1 MYEVFIRE
9 KKMFESNPLTTRA
22 RLRLLFAD
30 GRIRTCAGEA
40 YLISKLSLEFVEFNV
55 QKMRENAP
63 PPAENNIFFVCD
75 GKRYIWYACMM
86 RKHEKSKSFYVIHRY
101 MAVYY
106 LQGGHI
112 YSLLIYIS
120 SFLLLIVGCGTSV
133 VLENSPKIIL
143 NWTYYR
149 VTVFVSN
156 SF

>member
-40 YLISKLSLEFVEFNV
+40 YLISKLSLELVEFNV
-55 QKMRENAP
+55 QKMRKNAP
-63 PPAENNIFFVCD
+63 PPLKIIFFLFAMWEELHM
-75 GKRYIWYACMM
+75 ICMI

-143 NWTYYR
+143 N
-149 VTVFVSN
+149 
-156 SF
+156 

>member
-22 RLRLLFAD
+22 HLRLLFAD

-40 YLISKLSLEFVEFNV
+40 YLISKLSLELVEFNV
-55 QKMRENAP
+55 QKMRKNAP
-63 PPAENNIFFVCD
+63 PPLKIIFFLFAMWEELHM
-75 GKRYIWYACMM
+75 ICMM

-143 NWTYYR
+143 N
-149 VTVFVSN
+149 
-156 SF
+156 

>member
-1 MYEVFIRE
+1 M
-9 KKMFESNPLTTRA
+9 
-22 RLRLLFAD
+22 
-30 GRIRTCAGEA
+30 
-40 YLISKLSLEFVEFNV
+40 
-55 QKMRENAP
+55 P
-63 PPAENNIFFVCD
+63 PPAEIIFFLFAM
-75 GKRYIWYACMM
+75 GEELHMICMI

-143 NWTYYR
+143 N
-149 VTVFVSN
+149 
-156 SF
+156 

>member
-1 MYEVFIRE
+1 MAIWHMAYVRGVYPR

-40 YLISKLSLEFVEFNV
+40 YLISKLSTENVEFNV
-55 QKMRENAP
+55 QTMKKNASP
-63 PPAENNIFFVCD
+63 PLKIIFFLFAMGRVT
-75 GKRYIWYACMM
+75 YM
-86 RKHEKSKSFYVIHRY
+86 HEKSKFLRNSS
-101 MAVYY
+101 VYGRILFARWPY
-106 LQGGHI
+106 I

-143 NWTYYR
+143 N
-149 VTVFVSN
+149 
-156 SF
+156 

>member
-40 YLISKLSLEFVEFNV
+40 YLISNLSLEYVEFNV
-55 QKMRENAP
+55 QKMRKNAP
-63 PPAENNIFFVCD
+63 PPAEIFFLFAM
-75 GKRYIWYACMM
+75 GEELHMICMM
-86 RKHEKSKSFYVIHRY
+86 RKHKKSKSFYVIHRY

-143 NWTYYR
+143 N
-149 VTVFVSN
+149 
-156 SF
+156 

>member
-40 YLISKLSLEFVEFNV
+40 YLISKLSLELVEFNV
-55 QKMRENAP
+55 QKMRKNAP

-75 GKRYIWYACMM
+75 GKSFFLHMICMM
-86 RKHEKSKSFYVIHRY
+86 HKHEKSKSFYVIHRY

-133 VLENSPKIIL
+133 VLENCPKIIL
-143 NWTYYR
+143 N
-149 VTVFVSN
+149 
-156 SF
+156 